1 MRYDT
6 SLFKLCSMAI
16 TEASNES
23 KIATGF
29 SMKRALEIVKTYTN
43 SREWSREFLF
53 DHMCKTYL
61 AIAANVQG
69 KRSGIKGK
77 GVYFDEESLNQAV
90 ADGLVMN
97 AEEIAAAYNTKTE
110 DLRIKRDAI
119 DGQSVMDLSN
129 PEHPEN
135 LQTELSLETL
145 VKMIAEDEI

>member
-1 MRYDT
+1 MKYDM

-61 AIAANVQG
+61 AIAANAQG
-69 KRSGIKGK
+69 KRSGIKGM
-77 GVYFDEESLNQAV
+77 GVYFDEESFYKEV
-90 ADGLVMN
+90 AGGLADN
-97 AEEIAAAYNTKTE
+97 AEDLAAAYGAKAE

-119 DGQSVMDLSN
+119 DGQRAMGDD

-145 VKMIAEDEI
+145 VKMIANDEI